1 MKVSRRRT
9 KQQEKRE
16 DSGSKC
22 ETTHDN
28 TSAAGRGDSQSPT
41 AQIALAKA
49 ESEVELLK
57 LKVASQQEKIKDLEE
72 ERDFLRTQL
81 TQVCVPAEVIRRYE
95 KVLAIYMKGNTMAK
109 SFQKYGVD
117 RNTIAQTASIAELS
131 LAAPETYRQLNDD
144 RGKKE
149 KLLDFAKK
157 CQDVIASDKSIA
169 EKISNM
175 KVEGKLLPIQKKS
188 RSDSQPSR
196 RSRLCRRSSVSGCD
210 VSQNAELQCSD
221 GLTELELGTDEVFV
235 ISSGPNTAGP
245 PFSPHTQRER
255 FLRHSDTGPAQPSD
269 WPTPDSSA
277 LSTSSRGGHVGS
289 VVSARP
295 RAWSV
300 PNLPRLPATSP
311 SAAQENV

>member
-157 CQDVIASDKSIA
+157 YQDVIASDKSIA

-175 KVEGKLLPIQKKS
+175 KVEGKLLPIQKK
-188 RSDSQPSR
+188 
-196 RSRLCRRSSVSGCD
+196 
-210 VSQNAELQCSD
+210 
-221 GLTELELGTDEVFV
+221 
-235 ISSGPNTAGP
+235 
-245 PFSPHTQRER
+245 
-255 FLRHSDTGPAQPSD
+255 
-269 WPTPDSSA
+269 
-277 LSTSSRGGHVGS
+277 
-289 VVSARP
+289 
-295 RAWSV
+295 
-300 PNLPRLPATSP
+300 
-311 SAAQENV
+311 

>member
-41 AQIALAKA
+41 AHIALAKA
-49 ESEVELLK
+49 KSEVELLK

-81 TQVCVPAEVIRRYE
+81 TQANKAEEEKEEGGVKRKKKSIVIDSSSFDSSDSFVDSDSTDSSFEKKKKKRREKIKGKKEKMKRKKEKKGPIFQRVCVPAEVIRRYE

-175 KVEGKLLPIQKKS
+175 KVEGKSLPIQKK
-188 RSDSQPSR
+188 
-196 RSRLCRRSSVSGCD
+196 
-210 VSQNAELQCSD
+210 
-221 GLTELELGTDEVFV
+221 
-235 ISSGPNTAGP
+235 
-245 PFSPHTQRER
+245 
-255 FLRHSDTGPAQPSD
+255 
-269 WPTPDSSA
+269 
-277 LSTSSRGGHVGS
+277 
-289 VVSARP
+289 
-295 RAWSV
+295 
-300 PNLPRLPATSP
+300 
-311 SAAQENV
+311 